1 MLNIQPAATLKMQ
14 RQQIS
19 NISANVSF
27 ENFTTAA
34 VNITVSWYV
43 TPCSLV
49 HSYRRSALTRYLIHQ
64 STINSSIKLE
74 TASCSET
81 LVPLI
86 QTILPY
92 IEKSVVSISA
102 AARFSFPREK
112 S

>member
-1 MLNIQPAATLKMQ
+1 MQ
-14 RQQIS
+14 RQKKY
-19 NISANVSF
+19 ISANVSF
-27 ENFTTAA
+27 ENFTTVA

-49 HSYRRSALTRYLIHQ
+49 HRYRRSALTRYLIRQ
-64 STINSSIKLE
+64 GTINPSMKLE
-74 TASCSET
+74 VASCSET

-86 QTILPY
+86 QTTSTYIL
-92 IEKSVVSISA
+92 SVSINV